1 MVVALREKTG
11 KERAGSFFKV
21 FFFKYFFLKYF
32 FFIFYRANS
41 VLSKRS
47 RSFQLPGSLAIV
59 WLAFSYTRPDHLW
72 TLFETRSL
80 LGSACWNY

>member
-1 MVVALREKTG
+1 MALREKTG

-21 FFFKYFFLKYF
+21 FFFKYFFFKVF
-32 FFIFYRANS
+32 FFFIIFYRANS

-59 WLAFSYTRPDHLW
+59 WLVS
-72 TLFETRSL
+72 RSPL
-80 LGSACWNY
+80 NII

>member
-1 MVVALREKTG
+1 MALREKTG

-32 FFIFYRANS
+32 FFIIFYRANS

-47 RSFQLPGSLAIV
+47 RSFKLPGSLTIV
-59 WLAFSYTRPDHLW
+59 HFIFFHFIY
-72 TLFETRSL
+72 LFCFYKL
-80 LGSACWNY
+80 